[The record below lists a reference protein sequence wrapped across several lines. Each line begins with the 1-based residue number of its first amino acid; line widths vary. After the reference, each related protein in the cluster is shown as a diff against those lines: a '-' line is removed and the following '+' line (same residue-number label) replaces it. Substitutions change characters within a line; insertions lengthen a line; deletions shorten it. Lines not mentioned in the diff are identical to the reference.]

1 MDDLLYCVKLRDA
14 SEHFDLAAEMLA
26 ALDLEFSSW
35 EDLENRQVIHTVY
48 TQDPVAGAEALKRI
62 RAAVEEWREY
72 GVEIVEIEPFEIRRE
87 DWAEVWKKYFDLI
100 PISERLIIKPS
111 WLKCDPLP
119 GQKVLEID
127 PGMSFGTGQHATTS
141 FCLKMVDKLS
151 TDPEVRCLLDAGCGS
166 GILAIAG
173 ALLGYDPVDA
183 FDYDPDAVNIAA
195 ENLARN
201 HISGVEPEIADA
213 ATYQGRPEQYDLVC
227 ANILGHLLKAYRHN
241 IAGWVRHGGYLALAG
256 ILSTEFDSLSK
267 AFCEIGFEEVEREM
281 LREWTS
287 GLFRKRRHPSSF

>member
-1 MDDLLYCVKLRDA
+1 M
-14 SEHFDLAAEMLA
+14 
-26 ALDLEFSSW
+26 
-35 EDLENRQVIHTVY
+35 
-48 TQDPVAGAEALKRI
+48 
-62 RAAVEEWREY
+62 EEWREY

-151 TDPEVRCLLDAGCGS
+151 TDPEVRSLLDAGCGS

-227 ANILGHLLKAYRHN
+227 ANILGHLPKAYRHN

-267 AFCEIGFEEVEREM
+267 AFCEIGFEEVERET

-287 GLFRKRRHPSSF
+287 GLFRKRQHPSSF

>member
-1 MDDLLYCVKLRDA
+1 MEDLLYCVKLRDA

-26 ALDLEFSSW
+26 ALELEFSSW

-48 TQDPVAGAEALKRI
+48 TLDPAAGQAALDRV
-62 RAAVEEWREY
+62 RRAVEEWRSC
-72 GVEIVEIEPFEIRRE
+72 GVEIVEIESFEIRKE
-87 DWAEVWKKYFDLI
+87 DWAEAWKKYFDLI
-100 PISERLIIKPS
+100 PISERLIIRPS
-111 WLKCDPLP
+111 WLSCDPLP

-141 FCLKMVDKLS
+141 FCLKMVDRLS
-151 TDPEVRCLLDAGCGS
+151 TDPEVKSLLDAGCGS

-195 ENLARN
+195 ENLELN

-213 ATYQGRPEQYDLVC
+213 ATYRGRPEQYDLVC

-256 ILSTEFDSLSK
+256 ILSTEFDALSR
-267 AFCEIGFEEVEREM
+267 AFTEIGFEEIERET

-287 GLFRKRRHPSSF
+287 GLFRKREQPESF